1 MLEKLKRTII
11 LFCLFFTFATLLNS
25 VLNLLFGFGLEIHF
39 HILERAALNFINAV
53 ILTMVLERRQ
63 KSVFIRFL
71 AQYITVILL
80 LCGTAV

>member
-25 VLNLLFGFGLEIHF
+25 VLNLLFGLEIHF

-71 AQYITVILL
+71 TPYITVILL